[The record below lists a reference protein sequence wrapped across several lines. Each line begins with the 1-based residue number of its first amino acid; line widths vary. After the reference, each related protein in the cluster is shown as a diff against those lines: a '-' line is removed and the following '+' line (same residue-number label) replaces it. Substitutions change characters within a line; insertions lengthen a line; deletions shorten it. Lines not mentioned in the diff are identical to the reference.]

1 MSFIMDVQEGP
12 LSIIYCKL
20 LEFFLK
26 TLFFLFLYYVFL
38 VSKHFI
44 EHIESMD
51 WNPSIFDG
59 LDLFLPMRLLLVVFR
74 LLPVPRLV

>member
-1 MSFIMDVQEGP
+1 MDVQEGA

-26 TLFFLFLYYVFL
+26 TLFLRFFYIILLI
-38 VSKHFI
+38 SIIFI
-44 EHIESMD
+44 EYIESMD
-51 WNPSIFDG
+51 WNPSFFDC

-74 LLPVPRLV
+74 LLPVGSLV